1 MTQTIEKNEKIK
13 TYLFEKNKIDIF
25 LGRWEREG
33 GREMEEGREERER
46 EIANM
51 NGEWNGNVSLDP
63 KYKKKCYEHFY
74 AIKFDKLDEVGKFLE
89 IHNLP
94 ELREEI

>member
-1 MTQTIEKNEKIK
+1 MIQTIEKNEKIK

-25 LGRWEREG
+25 LARWEREG
-33 GREMEEGREERER
+33 GREGKEW

-63 KYKKKCYEHFY
+63 KYKKKYYEHFY
-74 AIKFDKLDEVGKFLE
+74 AIKFNKLDKVDKFLE